1 MEQDGALSATQAKDV
16 LGALL
21 DNGGDPVDLARR
33 RGYEAL
39 ASDSLAGVMDEL
51 IAAHPDEWQ
60 RYLGGESKLA
70 GFFTGLA
77 MQATNKKANGK
88 AVAAELQRRRG

>member
-1 MEQDGALSATQAKDV
+1 MEQDGTLSATQAKDV
-16 LGALL
+16 LADLL
-21 DNGGDPVDLARR
+21 ENGGQPVELARR

-39 ASDSLAGVMDEL
+39 ASDSLSAVMDEL

-60 RYLGGESKLA
+60 RYLEGDNKLA

-88 AVAAELQRRRG
+88 AVAAELQRRRR